1 MLATELHS
9 RLKELHEERRTA
21 TGEGL
26 SAGGAYMA
34 DLDQEIAETTQAYE
48 QAAVTE
54 IALLRAALSGRPSG

>member
-9 RLKELHEERRTA
+9 RLRELHAERRTA
-21 TGEGL
+21 AVEGL

-34 DLDQEIAETTQAYE
+34 DLDQEIAETTQAYV

-54 IALLRAALSGRPSG
+54 IAILRAELSGPPSG